1 MKIAN
6 TASTAVA
13 TAVSWV
19 AKMSDMG
26 EGYALCA
33 GGRRRSGYPAAN
45 RQGLDLT
52 ARS

>member
-1 MKIAN
+1 MPVTTAN

-26 EGYALCA
+26 EG
-33 GGRRRSGYPAAN
+33 
-45 RQGLDLT
+45 
-52 ARS
+52 